1 LRDAIGIVP
10 QDTVLFNDSI
20 LYNIQYA
27 RPQASF
33 EDVREVARL
42 ADIDEF
48 INQLPQGYDTIV
60 GERGLKL
67 SGGEKQRVA
76 IARVLL
82 KDPAILVF
90 DEATSSLDSQSEKN
104 ILGALTRISHNKT
117 TLVIAHRLSTVID
130 ADRIIVLDHGQVC
143 EQGDHESLIEA
154 DGLYAKLWRLQ
165 QKKAEIE

>member
-1 LRDAIGIVP
+1 VP

-27 RPQASF
+27 RPDASF
-33 EDVREVARL
+33 EEVREVARL
-42 ADIDEF
+42 ADIDHF
-48 INQLPQGYDTIV
+48 IDALPEGYDTVV

-104 ILGALTRISHNKT
+104 ILGALARISRNKT

-130 ADRIIVLDHGQVC
+130 ADRIIVLEEGRVK
-143 EQGDHESLIEA
+143 EQGDHETLIEA
-154 DGLYAKLWRLQ
+154 DGLYAHLWRLQ
-165 QKKAEIE
+165 QKKAQEVE